1 MITLISS
8 LKYLLMVL
16 PFHFCQRCM
25 IIRLKTFSMFLFIF
39 KKREKVFSRL
49 LYLKHMTVAGF
60 LPLCLL
66 PLLLSIEKIGQR
78 QAPTQCILSPPSPN
92 PSFFAYPGKFSQSL
106 KIHFPFTLEQV
117 LSLSPSSFT
126 SFYWTSTVSL
136 PDIGAVKI
144 NKPYFWWESPYS
156 FTGLHITVKM
166 TAAFKLYVA
175 RLWEDTGMGGYW
187 SL

>member
-1 MITLISS
+1 
-8 LKYLLMVL
+8 
-16 PFHFCQRCM
+16 
-25 IIRLKTFSMFLFIF
+25 
-39 KKREKVFSRL
+39 
-49 LYLKHMTVAGF
+49 MTVAGF

-92 PSFFAYPGKFSQSL
+92 PCFFGYPGKFSRPL

-117 LSLSPSSFT
+117 LSLSSFL
-126 SFYWTSTVSL
+126 FLQAFIEHL

-156 FTGLHITVKM
+156 FPGLHITVKM
-166 TAAFKLYVA
+166 TAAFKIYAA
-175 RLWEDTGMGGYW
+175 RLWEATGMGGY
-187 SL
+187 